1 MAKPTILPI
10 WDTDE
15 TNSIEPDSDHKLD
28 GWLNP
33 GGLPEKPPFQ
43 TFNFWQNAVY
53 KWIKEINQQGILQY
67 DALTD
72 YPIGALVMGSSE
84 IYIAA
89 AANGPATA
97 VKNPVGDATGVWENF
112 YFNTSSNVVTGTA
125 DAIILNAIS
134 GINPSALFDGQLFTF
149 KAISSNIGAMTVQVG
164 ALAAKSLTHGD
175 GTAMLSGEI
184 GQDDYGQIAYNKS
197 LDRYEKASIG
207 RDVPA
212 GEKIL
217 FYKNTVVIG
226 YLLLDTL
233 DDKVVYVTKGSAAG
247 GQTGGA
253 VHSSGSWTQPN
264 HSHQHNHKWLV
275 NDGATEH
282 EKTYNISGT
291 SVAIEHSTINNT
303 YKKIPIFTDSYA
315 GLSDAWTNNDLTQ
328 GATVNTWRPAAYCFT
343 MQQRS

>member
-15 TNSIEPDSDHKLD
+15 TNSIEPDSDHKID
-28 GWLNP
+28 GWLAP

-84 IYIAA
+84 TYIAA
-89 AANGPATA
+89 SVNGPGSS
-97 VKNPVGDATGVWENF
+97 VVNPVGDTTGVWENF
-112 YFNTSSNVVTGTA
+112 YLNTSSNVVTGTA
-125 DAIILNAIS
+125 NAIILNAIS

-149 KAISSNIGAMTVQVG
+149 KAASSNTGAMTTKIG
-164 ALAAKSLTHGD
+164 ALSAKSLTHGD
-175 GTAMLSGEI
+175 GSAMISGEI
-184 GQDDYGQIAYNKS
+184 GQDDYFKVAWN
-197 LDRYEKASIG
+197 KASDRFELATLG

-217 FYKNTVVIG
+217 FYKNTAVIG
-226 YLLLDTL
+226 YSLLDTL
-233 DDKVVYVTKGSAAG
+233 DDKVVYVTKGSVAG
-247 GQTGGA
+247 GQTGGT
-253 VHSSGSWTQPN
+253 VHSSGTWTQPN
-264 HSHQHNHKWLV
+264 HILTISEMPNHRHTVELTTYSNEGTNENASRGQNNLQTPSINTSYVGGDTAHNH
-275 NDGATEH
+275 
-282 EKTYNISGT
+282 GT
-291 SVAIEHSTINNT
+291 A
-303 YKKIPIFTDSYA
+303 
-315 GLSDAWTNNDLTQ
+315 
-328 GATVNTWRPAAYCFT
+328 WRPSAYNFT